1 MSPLLPSFHRLN
13 ANKPPRA
20 ELQAFV
26 MPIVTLSGT
35 NAQGQRVSTN
45 VSSNEAAFVNGVFS
59 QEIVMSPFR
68 LAELAV
74 EEEVARLKNGTT
86 AFVLPGVQIMIF
98 PIGLVITGLWTVI
111 FCVAYGMGTYDR
123 YHFREAYKARIAR
136 AEKAGVA
143 TF

>member
-1 MSPLLPSFHRLN
+1 
-13 ANKPPRA
+13 
-20 ELQAFV
+20 

-45 VSSNEAAFVNGVFS
+45 VSSNEAAFVMGVFS
-59 QEIVMSPFR
+59 QDIVMSSFR
-68 LAELAV
+68 LAEVAV
-74 EEEVARLKNGTT
+74 EAEVARLKNGTT

-98 PIGLVITGLWTVI
+98 PIGLIITGLWTVI

-123 YHFREAYKARIAR
+123 YHFREAYKARMAR